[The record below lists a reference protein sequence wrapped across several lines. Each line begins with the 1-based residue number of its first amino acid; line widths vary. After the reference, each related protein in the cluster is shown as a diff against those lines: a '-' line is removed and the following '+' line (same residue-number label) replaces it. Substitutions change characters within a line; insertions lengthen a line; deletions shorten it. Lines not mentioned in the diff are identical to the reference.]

1 MRMVKIELGTLRY
14 VQPAKVWPN
23 LSGAIEFSAQSTW
36 DPQNSIQ
43 SM

>member
-1 MRMVKIELGTLRY
+1 MRIIKIELGTLRC
-14 VQPAKVWPN
+14 VQSAKVWPN
-23 LSGAIEFSAQSTW
+23 LSGAIEFFAQSTW